1 MDDVEIA
8 ELMNQTSSR
17 SWSVE
22 LWQIV
27 NHTAGDHHDR
37 FTAVVASRNTRRRPS
52 VPGDMPTGLSQQ
64 QQWLFI
70 WATTR
75 TAG

>member
-8 ELMNQTSSR
+8 ELMNQTSS
-17 SWSVE
+17 
-22 LWQIV
+22 WQMM

-37 FTAVVASRNTRRRPS
+37 FTAVLASRDSRRRPS

-64 QQWLFI
+64 TASGCSFGP
-70 WATTR
+70 R